1 MSEGDWYMCPQR
13 MSDGAS
19 LREEKV
25 RPDCTLTKNR
35 PEGGLERLVDLSTV
49 FYRSTHLGKQF
60 ICQFQ
65 QSRHTRITQLIERVA
80 PLWCGDDQIA
90 I

>member
-1 MSEGDWYMCPQR
+1 MSEGDWYLCPQR

-35 PEGGLERLVDLSTV
+35 PEGGLERLVELSTM
-49 FYRSTHLGKQF
+49 FNRSTATMS
-60 ICQFQ
+60 C
-65 QSRHTRITQLIERVA
+65 VC
-80 PLWCGDDQIA
+80 PLRPSGWKA
-90 I
+90 